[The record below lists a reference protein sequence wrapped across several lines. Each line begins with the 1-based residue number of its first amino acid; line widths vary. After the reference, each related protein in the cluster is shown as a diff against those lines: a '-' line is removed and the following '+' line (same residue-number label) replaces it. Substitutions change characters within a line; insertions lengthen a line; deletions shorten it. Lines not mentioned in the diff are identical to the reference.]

1 MIREACVAG
10 MFYEDNIKL
19 LRESIEDSFNCK
31 MGPGSV
37 PKMSLVKKGE
47 SISAIMVPHAGYIYS
62 GAVAAHAYFKLAE
75 AGFPETFVIIGP
87 NHTGMGKP
95 VSVFNEGTWMI
106 PIGKVEVDS
115 EMADE
120 IISKSKYAQADFTAH
135 LKEHSVEVQ
144 LPFLKFFSND
154 FRIVPI
160 CMMDQ
165 SPTASRD
172 LAEAIYEASMEL
184 GRKIV
189 IIDSTD
195 LSHFKSQE
203 LTEEHDR
210 LVFNEIRKGDTDGL
224 YETVT
229 MNNITMCGYGPTM
242 VAMEY
247 SKKVSNYN
255 FEFLKSATSGDTTLD
270 YKSVVGYGS
279 GVFKIE

>member
-10 MFYEDNIKL
+10 MFYENNIKL
-19 LRESIEDSFNCK
+19 LRESIEDSFNSK

-62 GAVAAHAYFKLAE
+62 GAVAAHAYSKLAE

-87 NHTGMGKP
+87 
-95 VSVFNEGTWMI
+95 I

-115 EMADE
+115 ELADG

-135 LKEHSVEVQ
+135 MKEHSVEVQ

-154 FRIVPI
+154 FKIVPI

-165 SPTASRD
+165 SPAASRD
-172 LAEAIYEASMEL
+172 LAEAIYEASIEL
-184 GRKIV
+184 GRNIV
-189 IIDSTD
+189 IIDSTA

-203 LTEEHDR
+203 LTEEHDKM
-210 LVFNEIRKGDTDGL
+210 VFNEIQNGNTDGL
-224 YETVT
+224 YETVKR
-229 MNNITMCGYGPTM
+229 NNITMCGYGPTM

>member
-10 MFYEDNIKL
+10 MFYENNIKL
-19 LRESIEDSFNCK
+19 LRESIEDSFNSK

-47 SISAIMVPHAGYIYS
+47 SISAIMVPHAGYIHS
-62 GAVAAHAYFKLAE
+62 GAVAAHASS
-75 AGFPETFVIIGP
+75 
-87 NHTGMGKP
+87 KP
-95 VSVFNEGTWMI
+95 VSVLHEGKWMI

-115 EMADE
+115 ELADG

-135 LKEHSVEVQ
+135 MREHSVEVQ

-154 FRIVPI
+154 FKIVPI

-165 SPTASRD
+165 SPAASRD
-172 LAEAIYEASMEL
+172 LAEAIYEASIEL

-203 LTEEHDR
+203 LTEEHDKM
-210 LVFNEIRKGDTDGL
+210 VFNEIQNGNTDGL
-224 YETVT
+224 YETVKR
-229 MNNITMCGYGPTM
+229 NNITMCGYGPTM